1 MQRTIRQSV
10 GRALRLFGLAAAVLA
25 GGAAAS
31 PPGASVRHGVGP
43 APTWVDVVQVATPAA
58 ASADSQTAE
67 GLRYLLVDQQV
78 RVQGADRQSYRHV
91 AVQAVNEQGLS
102 NAANIDI
109 GFDPSFQR
117 LTLHWVQVRRG
128 GRLIPKLATAQVRI
142 LQREQGLESLMFDG
156 RRTAHLVLEDVHVG
170 DVVEYAYSVQGANTV
185 FRGRHFGGFVFQYG
199 VAVDRIR
206 ARLLWPHGRA
216 IHWKE
221 DHAPPPVRTA
231 RLGDMDVHEWE
242 VTAVPG
248 RPVESDAPAWF
259 DPYPSVSW
267 SEFADWADVATWARP
282 MYQPPTAPGPRV
294 QAAAARIA
302 SQHADPDQR
311 LIAALRLVQSDIRY
325 LGIEVGAHSHEPH
338 APELVLQRRYG
349 DCKDKTLL
357 LVSLL
362 RLLGLK
368 ADAALVHT
376 SQRGEVSSALPSPAP
391 FNHVLVRA
399 EVGHRVYWLDPTRL
413 PQAGGA
419 TTLTQADFGRAL
431 WLTEGATGLVQM
443 AGPSAVTHRRELKTV
458 IDASDGIG
466 KPARYTVQTTTRGM
480 AADSMRQAFGSQ
492 SRDALEKQ
500 YLNYY
505 AGRFG
510 DVRPV
515 APYVVADDP
524 AANELWV
531 TERYEI
537 GRFWQTAQ
545 GTERR
550 EAEVVVPELLD
561 YLRQPSQL
569 VRKSPLAI
577 AYPVDLSSV
586 TEVKLPTAWRLETG
600 RVEVV
605 DPAFR
610 FERDTQW
617 NAATQTITFTDRFVT
632 LADHVPPERLSAYA
646 ENLAKARH
654 ESGFTLYHTPTTAQA
669 APGGIHA
676 MPAVVLTLAVLA
688 VGALAW
694 RLYRWDPAPARPPLV
709 APGPEGI
716 GGWLLLP
723 ALGLPASV
731 LIHGKRFVDSLAGY
745 TPATWAALTTPDN
758 PAYHPG
764 YLPLL
769 LAELVAH
776 SVFVIGALL
785 VTVLFYQRRSS
796 LPRLYSGY
804 LATVIAVSV
813 LDAAAVQM
821 LPGAGADAEP
831 SKAMGSA
838 VRDVFWAMVWI
849 AYMQRSKRVART
861 FVRRRHAA
869 GRGASE
875 ATDAVAAP
883 PGRTPDIREAAQ
895 APASPPAATAHG

>member
-1 MQRTIRQSV
+1 MKRTIGQSV
-10 GRALRLFGLAAAVLA
+10 GRAMRLFGLAAAVLA
-25 GGAAAS
+25 GGAATAA
-31 PPGASVRHGVGP
+31 PGPSVRHHVGP
-43 APTWVDVVQVATPAA
+43 APAWVDVIPVAAPAA
-58 ASADSQTAE
+58 APDGHQAAE

-91 AVQAVNEQGLS
+91 AVQPVNEQGLS
-102 NAANIDI
+102 SAANLDI

-128 GRLIPKLATAQVRI
+128 PRLIPKLATAQVRI

-199 VAVDRIR
+199 VPVDRIR

-221 DHAPPPVRTA
+221 DHAPPSVRSA
-231 RLGDMDVHEWE
+231 RLGDMDLHEWE
-242 VTAVPG
+242 ATGVPA

-259 DPYPSVSW
+259 DPYPTVSW
-267 SEFADWADVATWARP
+267 SEFADWADVAAWARP
-282 MYQPPTAPGPRV
+282 MYQPPTEPGPRV
-294 QAAAARIA
+294 QAVAARIA
-302 SQHADPDQR
+302 GQHADPDQR

-338 APELVLQRRYG
+338 APDLVLQRRYG

-362 RLLGLK
+362 RRLGLK

-376 SQRGEVSSALPSPAP
+376 SQRGAVAQWLPSPAP

-399 EVGHRVYWLDPTRL
+399 EAGHRVYWLDPTRL
-413 PQAGGA
+413 PQTGGA

-431 WLTEGATGLVQM
+431 WLTEGATGLVTM

-458 IDASDGIG
+458 IDASDGVG

-480 AADSMRQAFGSQ
+480 AADSMRQAFGHQ
-492 SRDALEKQ
+492 SRDTLEKQ

-545 GTERR
+545 ANGQR
-550 EAEVVVPELLD
+550 EAEVFVPELLD
-561 YLRQPSQL
+561 YLRQPSQV

-577 AYPVDLSSV
+577 AHPVDLSSV
-586 TEVKLPTAWRLETG
+586 TEVKLPMAWRLQTG
-600 RVEVV
+600 RVKVV

-617 NAATQTITFTDRFVT
+617 DAATRTVTFTDHYVT
-632 LADHVPPERLSAYA
+632 LADHVPAERMAQYA

-654 ESGFTLYHTPTTAQA
+654 ESSFTLYHTPGAASTA
-669 APGGIHA
+669 GGMHA
-676 MPAVVLTLAVLA
+676 LPAVVLTLAVLA

-694 RLYRWDPAPARPPLV
+694 RLYRWDPVPAGGPPS
-709 APGPEGI
+709 AGPPEGI

-731 LIHGKRFVDSLAGY
+731 LIHGKNFAESLAAY
-745 TPATWAALTTPDN
+745 SPATWASLTTPDH
-758 PAYHPG
+758 PAYHPA
-764 YLPLL
+764 YQPIL
-769 LAELVAH
+769 LAELGVH
-776 SVFVIGALL
+776 SIAIIGAVL

-796 LPRLYSGY
+796 LPRLYSAY
-804 LATVIAVSV
+804 AATVIV
-813 LDAAAVQM
+813 LSLLDMAAAQV
-821 LPGAGADAEP
+821 LPATGGDAE
-831 SKAMGSA
+831 STKAGSTA
-838 VRDVFWAMVWI
+838 LRDVLLTAVWI
-849 AYMQRSKRVART
+849 AYMQRSTRVART

-869 GRGASE
+869 GPGASDV
-875 ATDAVAAP
+875 TDAVAAP
-883 PGRTPDIREAAQ
+883 PGPTTDIREAAQ
-895 APASPPAATAHG
+895 APAAPPAATAHG